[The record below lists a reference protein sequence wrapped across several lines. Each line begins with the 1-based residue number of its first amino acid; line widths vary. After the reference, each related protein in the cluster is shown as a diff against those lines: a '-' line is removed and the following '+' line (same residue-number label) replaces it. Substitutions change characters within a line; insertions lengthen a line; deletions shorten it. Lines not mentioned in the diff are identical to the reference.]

1 MVPMGLVGAGIVGDV
16 SVPAVTVWIMF
27 LHADFAKASLVSRSS
42 VRLAFRLAVSLQ
54 FMFVGSGQPNSPVSP
69 VDGIRELPHKA
80 DGVLFGL
87 KLFGVGGPVAPNT
100 AL

>member
-1 MVPMGLVGAGIVGDV
+1 MVPLGLVGAGIVGDV

-42 VRLAFRLAVSLQ
+42 VRLAFSLAVSLQ
-54 FMFVGSGQPNSPVSP
+54 FMFVGSGQPKSVSP